1 MSNSRRQLV
10 VPEAKAALN
19 RMKMEAAAE
28 NGITLNEGY
37 NGNLTTRE
45 AGSIG
50 GTITKRLVQM
60 AEQSL
65 SSR

>member
-1 MSNSRRQLV
+1 MSRKSQLV
-10 VPEAKAALN
+10 VPEAKAAIN
-19 RMKMEAAAE
+19 RLKAEAAAE

-50 GTITKRLVQM
+50 GSITKKLVQI

-65 SSR
+65 SR

>member
-1 MSNSRRQLV
+1 MSRKSQLV
-10 VPEAKAALN
+10 VPEARQAINRLKA
-19 RMKMEAAAE
+19 EAAAE
-28 NGITLNEGY
+28 NGITLSEGY

-50 GTITKRLVQM
+50 GSITKKLVQI

-65 SSR
+65 SR

>member
-1 MSNSRRQLV
+1 MSRKSSLV
-10 VPEAKAALN
+10 VPEARSAINRLKA
-19 RMKMEAAAE
+19 EAAAE

-50 GTITKRLVQM
+50 GSITKKLVQI

-65 SSR
+65 SR

>member
-1 MSNSRRQLV
+1 MSRKSQLV
-10 VPEAKAALN
+10 VPEARQAINRLKA
-19 RMKMEAAAE
+19 EAAAE

-50 GTITKRLVQM
+50 GSITKKLVQI

-65 SSR
+65 SR